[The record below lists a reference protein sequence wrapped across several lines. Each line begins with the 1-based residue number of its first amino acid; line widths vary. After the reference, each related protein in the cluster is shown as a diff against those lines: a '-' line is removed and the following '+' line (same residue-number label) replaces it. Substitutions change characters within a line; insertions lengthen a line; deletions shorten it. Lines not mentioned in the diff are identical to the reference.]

1 MGERSPGGKRTG
13 RQPISVEVRW
23 LLSEWPSTGSDPI
36 RRVAASGLV
45 AIGVLAALFA
55 GVFRYVDDHF
65 HTPEN
70 FLANTET
77 LADNADV
84 RERLFN
90 GFRTEIIA
98 LAEGEDLTAVDDATE
113 EADDED
119 EVVEDSTPVT
129 DAQIERDQAIEE
141 ILLDAF
147 DSELYGQMFD
157 EQLASVQ
164 AQVIRAAE
172 LPDEALLRDS
182 GQVNFDAR
190 RLYPSIYEALAAD
203 PRTAEITQNA
213 VPDTYGIY
221 PIADRETTVNGV
233 WWFVENGPSW
243 RGLTFALAILSLIG
257 AVAVAERRPSRV
269 IQYGMGIV
277 GLALVVVVVI
287 YIVRAIVPLLA
298 SGGGSAGPVV
308 ATYAANL
315 GPLVSVMFRLMIIG
329 VVLAVVGGIAKL
341 IWPDD
346 WVYGHVTD
354 ERGSRSIRRRRGTP
368 EPQPVQQPQQ
378 QVPVAAAVPVG
389 YPPYGYP
396 AAPGWGQ
403 PYPGQ
408 PYAPNPYQQYPVGP
422 FAQPGA
428 AAPQYTG
435 RPTVPVT
442 QLPADLIPT
451 GETPQVDATANGS
464 DRPVDAAQA
473 VPRVVASAVVPDE
486 EAAAEPAADAT
497 AAPAPEPSA
506 PAASASADDD
516 DWDNDGDW

>member
-1 MGERSPGGKRTG
+1 MA
-13 RQPISVEVRW
+13 QQ
-23 LLSEWPSTGSDPI
+23 GSSPI

-65 HTPEN
+65 HNPEN

-98 LAEGEDLTAVDDATE
+98 LAEGEDLTATGDDA
-113 EADDED
+113 EATGGDADED
-119 EVVEDSTPVT
+119 AEEVVDEATPVT
-129 DAQIERDQAIEE
+129 DAEIERDQAIEE
-141 ILLDAF
+141 ILLDTF
-147 DSELYGQMFD
+147 DSDLYREVFT
-157 EQLASVQ
+157 EQLGSVQ
-164 AQVIRAAE
+164 AQLIRAAE

-182 GQVNFDAR
+182 GPVNFDAR
-190 RLYPSIYEALAAD
+190 RLYPSIYESLAAD

-221 PIADRETTVNGV
+221 PVADRETTVNAA
-233 WWFVENGPSW
+233 WWFIENGPSW
-243 RGLTFALAILSLIG
+243 RGLTFALAVLSLIG
-257 AVAVAERRPSRV
+257 AVVVAERRPSRV
-269 IQYGMGIV
+269 IQYGMGMV
-277 GLALVVVVVI
+277 GLALVVVVVV
-287 YIVRAIVPLLA
+287 YIVRAVVPLLA
-298 SGGGSAGPVV
+298 GGGGSAGPVV

-315 GPLVSVMFRLMIIG
+315 GPLVSIMFRVMIMG
-329 VVLAVVGGIAKL
+329 VILAVVGGIAKL

-354 ERGSRSIRRRRGTP
+354 DRGSRSIRRRRGTP
-368 EPQPVQQPQQ
+368 EPQQPVVQQQPQ

-428 AAPQYTG
+428 AAPQYSG

-442 QLPADLIPT
+442 QLPADLVPT
-451 GETPQVDATANGS
+451 GETPQIDVTASNGA
-464 DRPVDAAQA
+464 DRPADAAQA
-473 VPRVVASAVVPDE
+473 VPRVVASAVVPD
-486 EAAAEPAADAT
+486 AEPAKPSGETPVAEQP
-497 AAPAPEPSA
+497 APAS
-506 PAASASADDD
+506 DD